1 MAPSQNVSDRCYGV
15 SVSCCVHF
23 LFQRLGGFR
32 CCSAAPNGKSKGNQ
46 TPQLLKI
53 AVSGATEL
61 LRLISPAGR
70 QRGVAVVTN
79 TTETLK
85 SYFSIPRAYDF
96 RTVLVANELDDES
109 PVSNIDDVLSVIRSD
124 YEKSYFVTGIFTSAI
139 YAEDCTFEDPTIK
152 FQGTEL
158 YERNLRLL
166 VPFFD
171 DPSIQLKNIEKVLDS
186 GTEFIVASW
195 KLRTYLK
202 LPWKPL
208 ISIDGRTIYDLD
220 AAFKIVRHAESWNI
234 SALEAVIQI
243 FTPSSETPRR

>member
-1 MAPSQNVSDRCYGV
+1 
-15 SVSCCVHF
+15 
-23 LFQRLGGFR
+23 
-32 CCSAAPNGKSKGNQ
+32 
-46 TPQLLKI
+46 
-53 AVSGATEL
+53 
-61 LRLISPAGR
+61 
-70 QRGVAVVTN
+70 
-79 TTETLK
+79 
-85 SYFSIPRAYDF
+85 
-96 RTVLVANELDDES
+96 TVLVANELDDES

-171 DPSIQLKNIEKVLDS
+171 DPSIQLKNIEKLN
-186 GTEFIVASW
+186 
-195 KLRTYLK
+195 LMCRTYLK

>member
-1 MAPSQNVSDRCYGV
+1 MQLTLYIYVCI
-15 SVSCCVHF
+15 
-23 LFQRLGGFR
+23 QRVGGFR
-32 CCSAAPNGKSKGNQ
+32 CCSAAPNGKSKGNK

-70 QRGVAVVTN
+70 QR
-79 TTETLK
+79 
-85 SYFSIPRAYDF
+85 
-96 RTVLVANELDDES
+96 TVLVVNELEDES

-171 DPSIQLKNIEKVLDS
+171 NPSIQLKNIEKVLDS

>member
-1 MAPSQNVSDRCYGV
+1 MGSFTTWPRPLHILPPTNTRV
-15 SVSCCVHF
+15 
-23 LFQRLGGFR
+23 GGFR

-70 QRGVAVVTN
+70 
-79 TTETLK
+79 
-85 SYFSIPRAYDF
+85 P
-96 RTVLVANELDDES
+96 RTVLVGNELEDES
-109 PVSNIDDVLSVIRSD
+109 PVSDIDDVLSVIRSD
-124 YEKSYFVTGIFTSAI
+124 YDKSYFVTGIFTSAI

-171 DPSIQLKNIEKVLDS
+171 NPSIQLKNIEKVLDS

-243 FTPSSETPRR
+243 FTPSSEIPRR